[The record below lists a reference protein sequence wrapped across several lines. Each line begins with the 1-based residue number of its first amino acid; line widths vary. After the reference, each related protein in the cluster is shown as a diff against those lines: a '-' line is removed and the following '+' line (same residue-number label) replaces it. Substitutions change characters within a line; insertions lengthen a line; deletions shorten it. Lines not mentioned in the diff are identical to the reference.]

1 MLEKPMRGRNPA
13 TSPFTGALIM
23 AALAV
28 FTLSG
33 CATSSGQSSISA
45 STAPLIADGQRT
57 RIYKARAFIFTASPS
72 PALNEKR
79 FKVEVDITIRGDVKS
94 YKFKNDFGADPKAN
108 TVSQVAFSGQ
118 SAGFGI
124 YDHAGGKLA
133 EHTNGKVSGPAAVF
147 EIKNQGGTTNIRWF
161 FSSDSA
167 VSIIETVSPDGRLAY
182 SEVTMYTAQ

>member
-1 MLEKPMRGRNPA
+1 MRGRNPA
-13 TSPFTGALIM
+13 TRPFTGALIM

-33 CATSSGQSSISA
+33 CATPSGQSSTSPA
-45 STAPLIADGQRT
+45 TAPLVSDGQRT
-57 RIYKARAFIFTASPS
+57 RVYKARAFIFTAAPS
-72 PALNEKR
+72 PVLNEKR
-79 FKVEVDITIRGDVKS
+79 FKVEVDITIRGDIKS

-133 EHTNGKVSGPAAVF
+133 EYTNGKVSGPAAVF
-147 EIKNQGGTTNIRWF
+147 EVKNQGGTTNIRWF
-161 FSSDSA
+161 FSLDSV
-167 VSIIETVSPDGRLAY
+167 VSIIEAVSPDGRLVY
-182 SEVTMYTAQ
+182 SEVTTYAAQ